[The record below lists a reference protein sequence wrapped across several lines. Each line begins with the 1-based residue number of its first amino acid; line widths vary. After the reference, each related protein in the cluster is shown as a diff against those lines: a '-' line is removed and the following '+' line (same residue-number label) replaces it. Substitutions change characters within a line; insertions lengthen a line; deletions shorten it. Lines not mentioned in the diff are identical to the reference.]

1 MRIKTRRAKKRLET
15 KDDHT
20 HNFTHAAR
28 IATVAEGVIRTTWM
42 CVCVGNLPVM
52 LACWRGRKT
61 SGETD
66 GLCLRLRASGRG
78 GFHLLLMV
86 QPRAKRTRQRFAL
99 KTEQYAYS
107 PGVRQKRIRTRDE
120 SAESKTGMPGKKGFF
135 FFFKKGSFRFQNGR
149 EWEGVGALVSPHARG
164 AHAHPLT
171 KHGRARAGERLGEY
185 ISDVVCRLDGRHF
198 KGNVLN
204 CVS

>member
-1 MRIKTRRAKKRLET
+1 MT
-15 KDDHT
+15 T

-99 KTEQYAYS
+99 KTERYAYS
-107 PGVRQKRIRTRDE
+107 PGVRRMRIRTRDE
-120 SAESKTGMPGKKGFF
+120 SAESKTGMPTTKKKEKKRGLFL
-135 FFFKKGSFRFQNGR
+135 KKGSFRFQNGR
-149 EWEGVGALVSPHARG
+149 EWEGVGALDSPHARG
-164 AHAHPLT
+164 AHAHPFT
-171 KHGRARAGERLGEY
+171 KHSRARAGERLGEY
-185 ISDVVCRLDGRHF
+185 ISDVVCRLDSRHF
-198 KGNVLN
+198 KGNVLH